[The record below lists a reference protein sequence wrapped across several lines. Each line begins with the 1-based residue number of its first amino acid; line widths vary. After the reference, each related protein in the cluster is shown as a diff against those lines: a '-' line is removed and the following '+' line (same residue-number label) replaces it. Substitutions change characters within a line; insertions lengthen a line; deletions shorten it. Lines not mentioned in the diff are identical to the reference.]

1 MYPSRL
7 LAALV
12 ATFALGAPTQ
22 TTAQIACKPVLAFK
36 EVRFSEPRNYR
47 RKWTGVLN
55 VDATRCAADSGLF
68 EIKFVRLQEM
78 GPDLL
83 FTRTFSWRPGQ
94 LEVAVDVWWDEAI
107 QEYWIGEISPCRCA
121 N

>member
-12 ATFALGAPTQ
+12 ATFVLHAPTQ

-36 EVRFSEPRNYR
+36 EVRFSEPQNYL

-68 EIKFVRLQEM
+68 EIKFVRLKEM

-83 FTRTFSWRPGQ
+83 FTKRFTWRPGR
-94 LEVAVDVWWDEAI
+94 LEVALDVWWDEAI
-107 QEYWIGEISPCRCA
+107 QDYWIGGNFPMSMR
-121 N
+121 

>member
-1 MYPSRL
+1 MVPSHL

-12 ATFALGAPTQ
+12 TVFVLHAPTQ

-36 EVRFSEPRNYR
+36 EVRFSEPQNYL

-55 VDATRCAADSGLF
+55 VDATSCATDSGLF
-68 EIKFVRLQEM
+68 EIKFVRFKEM

-83 FTRTFSWRPGQ
+83 FTRRFTWRPGR
-94 LEVAVDVWWDEAI
+94 LEVALDVWWDEAI
-107 QEYWIGEISPCRCA
+107 QDYWIGEIPPCRCA